1 MQDSS
6 IGQLSSLISDVAQ
19 WWRNWWGNR
28 AGMSELDK
36 LDREEMKHIARDVG
50 TSTEE
55 LQALAGKW
63 PDSADLLARRMAT
76 LQLDPLGIARS
87 QPAVSNDLKKLC
99 SLCMSKGECTHDLDN
114 GAINSN
120 WQEYC
125 PNTSTLKALSVQRA
139 AQVASEKKQ

>member
-36 LDREEMKHIARDVG
+36 LDREGMKHIARDVG

-63 PDSADLLARRMAT
+63 PDSVTLNLL
-76 LQLDPLGIARS
+76 LLLI
-87 QPAVSNDLKKLC
+87 LC
-99 SLCMSKGECTHDLDN
+99 GECTGMTGMIFLPGLSHCN
-114 GAINSN
+114 
-120 WQEYC
+120 
-125 PNTSTLKALSVQRA
+125 LK
-139 AQVASEKKQ
+139 